1 MLLIALAIDG
11 EEGPFVVLSLAIGL
25 NLNLKAGLQRIE
37 ILWMEEN
44 AWEAGRV
51 LRRGGRR
58 G

>member
-1 MLLIALAIDG
+1 MLLVALAVDG
-11 EEGPFVVLSLAIGL
+11 EEGPFVLLSLAMGL
-25 NLNLKAGLQRIE
+25 NLNLKAGLERME

-51 LRRGGRR
+51 VRRGGRR

>member
-1 MLLIALAIDG
+1 MALAVDG
-11 EEGPFVVLSLAIGL
+11 EEGPFVLLSLAMGL
-25 NLNLKAGLQRIE
+25 NLNLKAGLERME

-51 LRRGGRR
+51 VRRGGRR